1 MIKRLQINNDVLVS
15 YIKNSGIE
23 FDTLQ
28 DTVKDISQF
37 VSGEKMPTFNQ
48 LAKISKLINIPTGLL
63 VLQQQVTIDTQR
75 LSFRTPNSAAID
87 KMSAEL
93 RDTIID
99 MQEKQSF
106 LQNQIDDVIDL
117 SSDRLKH
124 ENNPMAIAEAIR
136 SRLQIPIDYISHAK
150 NNPLRYFR
158 NKLSD
163 IGIFVFFNGKIHDTH
178 RPLSSD
184 EFRGF
189 SLKSDKAPIIFV
201 NQKDSPN
208 AQLFTLVHELV
219 HLFID
224 DEGISTVSE
233 HDDFDHIQREAI
245 VNHVAAE
252 ILVPKI
258 LFEKEPSPEIK
269 ELAGKYSVSQYVIVR
284 RLLDIGLIDKLAYY
298 KIVSSL
304 KPSIKPRKK
313 PSGGNYNS
321 NLRFRIDHT
330 FFRFVHNA
338 IMQGKVSYTEALR
351 LIGTSYKGFK
361 YLEGE
366 LL

>member
-1 MIKRLQINNDVLVS
+1 MYS
-15 YIKNSGIE
+15 YFSTAR
-23 FDTLQ
+23 FT
-28 DTVKDISQF
+28 T
-37 VSGEKMPTFNQ
+37 
-48 LAKISKLINIPTGLL
+48 
-63 VLQQQVTIDTQR
+63 
-75 LSFRTPNSAAID
+75 
-87 KMSAEL
+87 
-93 RDTIID
+93 
-99 MQEKQSF
+99 
-106 LQNQIDDVIDL
+106 
-117 SSDRLKH
+117 
-124 ENNPMAIAEAIR
+124 
-136 SRLQIPIDYISHAK
+136 
-150 NNPLRYFR
+150 
-158 NKLSD
+158 
-163 IGIFVFFNGKIHDTH
+163 TH

-224 DEGISTVSE
+224 DKGISTVSE

-258 LFEKEPSPEIK
+258 LFEKEPPLEIK
-269 ELAGKYSVSQYVIVR
+269 ELAGKYNVSQYVIVR
-284 RLLDIGLIDKLAYY
+284 RLLDIGLINKSAYY

-330 FFRFVHNA
+330 FSASFTTRSCKTKYHIQKHFV
-338 IMQGKVSYTEALR
+338 S
-351 LIGTSYKGFK
+351 
-361 YLEGE
+361 
-366 LL
+366 